1 MDKQLLKDAL
11 LASLDDEIASA
22 LAAAGEAQA
31 TASHGENKPE
41 NQYDTLALEAAYLAH
56 GQSERI
62 LALQQ
67 LRIGLSKWKAP
78 QLGDDDRVQMGAC
91 VQLLSDTDATI
102 HIFIAPVG
110 GRELN
115 LDGQRVL
122 VVNQDAPITRR
133 LLGLMLDDEVE
144 LTLGGEART
153 WEVTGLY

>member
-11 LASLDDEIASA
+11 LASLDDEIESA

-62 LALQQ
+62 LGLQQ
-67 LRIGLSKWKAP
+67 LRISLSKWKAP
-78 QLGDDDRVQMGAC
+78 SFNDDDRVQMGTC
-91 VQLLSDTDATI
+91 VQLLSDKNTEA

-110 GRELN
+110 GRELSI
-115 LDGQRVL
+115 DGQRVL
-122 VVNQDAPITRR
+122 VVNQDAPITQR

-144 LTLGGEART
+144 LSLGGKVHT
-153 WEVTGLY
+153 WEVTSLL